1 MTVFDFLVI
10 YPMIIM
16 FFLLGL
22 ACFVQPNKKKN
33 KKKRYMDTFHERVS
47 GVSFMAISFGMALLV
62 YVM

>member
-1 MTVFDFLVI
+1 MTVFDFVII

-16 FFLLGL
+16 FFLLRL
-22 ACFVQPNKKKN
+22 VCFVHQKKKKN

>member
-22 ACFVQPNKKKN
+22 ACLVQPNKNKN

-62 YVM
+62 YIM